1 MASHLDNALRQ
12 LSIEE
17 DEEPFVLPDH
27 PEYYSTGRNA
37 LSLVGRLLNP
47 QCQDMADFI
56 LNMSRKWKLY
66 GRVRGVALTREK
78 FQFIFTH
85 EHDMLNVLNKGVH
98 THNLWPIVLERWVE
112 KPPED
117 YLQFIMVWVQMRNI
131 PINHYTKKALWSLG
145 DFAGQVV
152 EVAFDP
158 DKPQIKEYVRVLV
171 RFDVS
176 KPPRRAKKV
185 TTPGGD
191 TVNILYDYERIQK
204 RCYTF
209 QRLTHEQLSC
219 PIYRNT
225 KMLNEKTA
233 GSSSESFDALSGKP
247 KIAKEVMEDMRL
259 YLRAAEGAE
268 RLAREERV
276 KKSFDDLENDPVGQK
291 TYLRLEPP
299 PSVTKILDKRK
310 GHVYDFI
317 AQEVKTPRSD
327 KLMASAISAGT
338 KSLQSGKVVSA
349 MPLLMVHSDS
359 SLPEFSA
366 QSSTGYSAGS
376 FVTSASGTPI
386 KKPKGRR
393 RPGTFIRKANG
404 KGTLKADASRG
415 SKFGEGVFTDSK
427 RKAKED
433 VEPSQSSARFKKPL
447 VVPIEGPSN
456 I

>member
-1 MASHLDNALRQ
+1 
-12 LSIEE
+12 
-17 DEEPFVLPDH
+17 
-27 PEYYSTGRNA
+27 
-37 LSLVGRLLNP
+37 
-47 QCQDMADFI
+47 
-56 LNMSRKWKLY
+56 
-66 GRVRGVALTREK
+66 
-78 FQFIFTH
+78 
-85 EHDMLNVLNKGVH
+85 
-98 THNLWPIVLERWVE
+98 
-112 KPPED
+112 
-117 YLQFIMVWVQMRNI
+117 MRNI

-176 KPPRRAKKV
+176 KPLRRAKKV

-204 RCYTF
+204 RCYTC

-219 PIYRNT
+219 PIYRST
-225 KMLNEKTA
+225 KMLNEKSS
-233 GSSSESFDALSGKP
+233 GSSAESMSQEINEVLEESDPLFGLIPDHLLGFDALSGKP

-276 KKSFDDLENDPVGQK
+276 KKSFGDLENDPVGQK

-299 PSVTKILDKRK
+299 PSVTKILDKGK
-310 GHVYDFI
+310 GHVYDFG
-317 AQEVKTPRSD
+317 AQEVKTPRPD
-327 KLMASAISAGT
+327 KLMANAISAGT
-338 KSLQSGKVVSA
+338 KTLQSGKVVSA

-404 KGTLKADASRG
+404 KGTLKADANRG